1 MGNII
6 LIAII
11 AILMVIGIIRDRNEK
26 KREMEAKEQEEINK
40 RTMPN
45 GKLAPENDVFFD
57 MTEEQLIEL
66 AGDSLDNKSCPNVM
80 FLIDYANR
88 IIVSDPEDEKQ
99 KQALIAR
106 LTHIKILTYHHTW

>member
-1 MGNII
+1 MENII
-6 LIAII
+6 LISVI
-11 AILMVIGIIRDRNEK
+11 AILMVIGIIRGRNEK
-26 KREMEAKEQEEINK
+26 KREMEAKEKEEIKK

-45 GKLAPENDVFFD
+45 GKLVPENDVFFD

-66 AGDSLDNKSCPNVM
+66 AGDSLDDKRCPNVM

-88 IIVSDPEDEKQ
+88 IIVFNREDEEQ